1 MRYSLIVKVMEP
13 KKNCK
18 LCSRLVDLRNKN
30 KILFPNFFNDRVL
43 GIGSLYSKLLII
55 GLAPGLRGANRTG
68 KIFNGDFSGN
78 LLFSFLKKY
87 NITENYDEFN
97 EIKNIRCRI
106 TNAVKCLPP
115 KNKPTT
121 DEIKTCNTFLEAEI
135 NKMKKLNVILT
146 FGQIAHNSL
155 MIAFNKKPS
164 EYKFKH
170 LKKHKI
176 NDQITLI
183 NSYHCSRYNI
193 NTKRLKLSDLDN
205 IFKSIKELLSL

>member
-1 MRYSLIVKVMEP
+1 MEP
-13 KKNCK
+13 KKNCN

-43 GIGSLYSKLLII
+43 GIGPLYSKLLII

-87 NITENYDEFN
+87 NITVNYDEFN
-97 EIKNIRCRI
+97 EVTNIKCRI

-121 DEIKTCNTFLEAEI
+121 DEIKTCNTFLEAEL
-135 NKMKKLNVILT
+135 NKMKKLNIILT

-205 IFKSIKELLSL
+205 IFKLIKELLNL

>member
-1 MRYSLIVKVMEP
+1 MEP
-13 KKNCK
+13 KKNCN

-87 NITENYDEFN
+87 NITENYDQFN

-121 DEIKTCNTFLEAEI
+121 DEIKTCNTFLKAEI

-205 IFKSIKELLSL
+205 IFKLIKELLNL

>member
-1 MRYSLIVKVMEP
+1 MEP
-13 KKNCK
+13 KKNCN
-18 LCSRLVDLRNKN
+18 LCSRLVDLRNNN
-30 KILFPNFFNDRVL
+30 KILFPNYFNDRVL
-43 GIGSLYSKLLII
+43 GIGRLSSKLLII

-115 KNKPTT
+115 KNKPTIY
-121 DEIKTCNTFLEAEI
+121 EIKTCNTFLKSEI
-135 NKMKKLNVILT
+135 NKMKKLKVILT
-146 FGQIAHNSL
+146 LGQIAHNSL
-155 MIAFNKKPS
+155 IIALYKKLS

-193 NTKRLKLSDLDN
+193 NTNRLKLSDLDN
-205 IFKSIKELLSL
+205 IFKLIKELLNL